1 VGLSKGLSRVFANCC
16 PYPYTSLGTIFKRGS
31 SVQIGLPLV
40 SLRSISARLSFD
52 HIHIAGFQVT
62 SHFKN
67 RNNTNLFA
75 NEYMKD
81 HISYISCITAMI
93 NHKFTTNL
101 FIRYTTLYERGP
113 VLPGLYNAIHRINM
127 AIQRTSVN
135 KTNHAIHCIVI
146 HQADSVT
153 CIQQLLAPD
162 VLKRFSL
169 TG

>member
-1 VGLSKGLSRVFANCC
+1 
-16 PYPYTSLGTIFKRGS
+16 
-31 SVQIGLPLV
+31 
-40 SLRSISARLSFD
+40 
-52 HIHIAGFQVT
+52 
-62 SHFKN
+62 
-67 RNNTNLFA
+67 
-75 NEYMKD
+75 
-81 HISYISCITAMI
+81 MI

-135 KTNHAIHCIVI
+135 KTNHAIQCIVI
-146 HQADSVT
+146 HPADSVT
-153 CIQQLLAPD
+153 CIQQLLAFD